1 MRRLADVLSWLA
13 ATVVACA
20 ATVLLFVLF
29 TPALIEAE
37 IVVLVVGM
45 RKRATRIGRLV
56 IALGVVWFVLGF
68 ATSTLL
74 LSTGTKTGGGAPVRV
89 ATPVAQS

>member
-1 MRRLADVLSWLA
+1 MRRPADILSWLA
-13 ATVVACA
+13 ATVAACA
-20 ATVLLFVLF
+20 ATVLLFGLF
-29 TPALIEAE
+29 PPALIVAGA
-37 IVVLVVGM
+37 VVLVIGT
-45 RKRATRIGRLV
+45 RKRATRIGGLV